1 MLLSTYGCAVAIQSL
16 ILFLII
22 FLFLNFNC
30 VLPENFIKKKTGTLN
45 ILESQLSNKMQY
57 KSVEQMSI

>member
-1 MLLSTYGCAVAIQSL
+1 MKISL
-16 ILFLII
+16 
-22 FLFLNFNC
+22 
-30 VLPENFIKKKTGTLN
+30 KKKTGTLN